1 MEVEVEERISSD
13 PDPETRDIEINNKLF
28 LGDQIK
34 INATV
39 SESKLQNNVYEVV
52 YIDLSTVHLND
63 KKTQQLVKLRIHD
76 GEFADKIEDEDILE
90 IQVVERKPTHK
101 FVEQHDIKLNMIL
114 SVELALTPQQIRQQ
128 LQERQ
133 EGEKQE
139 GEKQE
144 GEKQEGEKQEGE
156 RQEGEGDK
164 PLIITCKVIDVDTNQ
179 DMIEVKI
186 ILDDKD
192 SSPLSS
198 SFSPEIKEQLLKDSI
213 FINFGCRGLPFWIK
227 RIKVIEYKPSPSSSK
242 PSNVAEDQTIQGEG
256 QGEGEEEGDVGIDLD
271 LSEALDEGNH
281 IFANIMYEVP
291 SSQKIVSEIKQYNDL
306 LENIIASVPK
316 HKRTEAELNSIH
328 RNIERFFQLRKEY
341 STFDK
346 NGVPKMPAHL
356 TSADKPAV
364 PHIQNL
370 DKQLYWVLPV
380 VENIKKLYVAS
391 DDAQEADTTNGIY
404 SFKQQIIEEKGIY
417 PDRNARYNPNI
428 MNDLNSYLTPFE
440 NPKQNPDRTYIMK
453 ANPVHSNML
462 TLSTN
467 NDTIVSRSKSK
478 DVNAAIPSYIDRMYN
493 TGLTKLEF
501 EDVKSNSVKRVDSTP
516 DDPAFV
522 TSFMTLATPT
532 VYLSQLL
539 LPDTLLADQAAL
551 NAVFLKTWHSVISRI
566 LTRDD
571 ISSEI
576 VRIEKKNGGS
586 GGSSGDSSG
595 DSSSSDRY
603 QYVAE
608 YKGSSPLFQDA
619 MLFSSDGATSGG
631 GGGAILK
638 EFISSFVPTN
648 EDAFRILEADKM
660 GITTATATK
669 TNRQPKTRLH
679 IYLSLY
685 KIIYAL
691 QPFLIYSKNVNV
703 QQYDMMRAFIHK
715 NIDNYFKKLQVSKS
729 KFKKLV
735 NKNDISA
742 FESLEMFYN
751 AFGDHDSKSSS
762 SAKKVTKDA
771 LQTKIVL
778 ADDTTV
784 TFDDIFKLYKFNE
797 LKRQDDI
804 FLSTSEILKIIL
816 ETDCAR
822 LFMDALAVENSDLTS
837 SEIDSIIR
845 KEQGDIADHLSKN
858 ASSSDAKT
866 CKKREIILSKVYSSF
881 AELEIDNNRENGD
894 VLFDMRYDSSGKRH
908 VKDGDYAALKSEG
921 GDEGGEEGSE
931 GSEGGYQY
939 FVRRDNKW
947 IKDDDPELQ
956 NVQLDD
962 PSYFCNIPSET
973 KPSPLCFSINQKCL
987 DKSVA
992 ESSILQDLTARIVN
1006 EFDQKSEAKRKNID
1020 EIFLFDLKNIKLLDK
1035 LKVYDIL
1042 KYNKLKNDLAQENKK
1057 RVETIVSSPYQDT
1070 VNCILGLDDVALK
1083 YQCVL
1088 GLVSS
1093 ELFVRAATPGDDVH
1107 WFYCKI
1113 TGVRLLP
1120 TFFYELAQN
1129 YNPAEPKSSK
1139 YVSTLSRIEKS
1150 NGKREGDQIVD
1161 KFSGYAISKIAFVS
1175 ESEWMATTEEEGGG
1189 GGGSGSGG
1197 GSGGDSETV
1206 LQLMRNEQQMASDV
1220 TSVNAGDIIEINI
1233 QNEGIQQTGTAAAIL
1248 KEDEEEELEEQQKR
1262 EEGEKGE
1269 AEEEKQYD
1277 FETAREE
1284 YETMLG
1290 VITHYENSLSI
1301 ILKQKQKRFII
1312 ETIQLLIPAKKTREQ
1327 YEIEKKTSVDY
1338 ETYEK
1343 TYNQYLIFYCMA
1355 LIIVVVQT
1363 SVPQIKTKSTF
1374 PNCVKSFEGYPYS
1387 ADETNLAFVIYM
1399 ACITQK
1405 VKNEYAPW
1413 NSVKK
1418 INQDKMRDTLFN
1430 LIKTKIINLPNV
1442 QAQFEAKRD
1451 HDALKK
1457 QREILKV
1464 NAKYRINDALFLF
1477 RPLLVNPSIVLAS
1490 TPLPVTKT
1498 YCDDLKRNLKNGNSL
1513 QTENILVIE
1522 SKIIHFSLLVQKL
1535 VQDVITAQTGDKGD
1549 KTKLLSRNY
1558 IQNACCN
1565 EKGDGDGNDNETVLQ
1580 YMIRREPNIKNYCDM
1595 VECNADI
1602 LHDVYSLSE
1611 AATMVDPKDT
1621 RNVIPELPSN
1631 FDEYTIYNA
1640 FMTYCNYGKHKGLK
1654 AATASAASAESAKKK
1669 KSASIKAKEKAKAS
1683 ASGEGGEGEG
1693 GEGEA
1698 SGEGEE
1704 GGEGEARQESTSVS
1718 DDIHKIC
1725 KFRNTVGENRD
1736 IFNILKSAKGMTHD
1750 NKLKLITQIKN
1761 EFNLDYTIKDLQHLL
1776 QLING
1781 QTMKPMYQAR
1791 VGTYSEN
1798 LNRTLT
1804 QTLSSSSSV
1813 AITASLNALF
1823 SKDKDKD
1830 TLAALKAFNGNQTT
1844 ERSRTLQRHVEQNS
1858 KLLTEQI
1865 TTFLNMKNKG
1875 TMNAVFRTP
1884 SDIMQG
1890 VVTKGGIMMFH
1901 RTENTLLNGE
1911 NNTLEVSVEFMKNA
1925 IKNITQVY
1933 PNMILTQVSEIES
1946 LPPYITGQLSAS
1958 DASSILAFSNER
1970 VTKTLG
1976 NFYKIGNKKPVSNIL
1991 KNVQSTTL
1999 LLNEI
2004 IENTPIYS
2012 GDNKHITVLLYEYYF
2027 LVAVYS
2033 YLHFSNAVK
2042 QFREKKAGQ
2051 GQGQGQGQQALKQK
2065 TPIDVQKEVSR
2076 ILTTYFDL
2084 ILDDKKIMN
2093 RNIDTIR
2100 ETYLRSLDDER
2111 DDIVQNVDQMS
2122 EDQKQI
2128 YLNHKKYKMGS
2139 QSIGKNAGL
2148 RIYNPDFETE
2158 ELARIE
2164 RINHRKKERGIS
2176 SSMLSGDPDPE
2187 ALAREYAVADE
2198 GDAPDYDPDE
2208 ENEMQEDDAHEE
2220 YANSADMYPD
2230 SYVDVEGV
2238 GEFES

>member
-1 MEVEVEERISSD
+1 MELEVEERIQSN
-13 PDPETRDIEINNKLF
+13 PDPETRDLEMNNKLF

-39 SESKLQNNVYEVV
+39 SESKLQNSVYEVV

-63 KKTQQLVKLRIHD
+63 KKTQQLIKLRIRD
-76 GEFADKIEDEDILE
+76 GEFTDKIEDEDILE
-90 IQVVERKPTHK
+90 IQVLERKPTHK
-101 FVEQHDIKLNMIL
+101 FVEQHNLKINMIL
-114 SVELALTPQQIRQQ
+114 SVELSLSPQQIREQ
-128 LQERQ
+128 LEEQPVEVKGER
-133 EGEKQE
+133 EGEK
-139 GEKQE
+139 
-144 GEKQEGEKQEGE
+144 
-156 RQEGEGDK
+156 
-164 PLIITCKVIDVDTNQ
+164 PFIITCKIIDVDSNQ

-186 ILDDKD
+186 ILDD
-192 SSPLSS
+192 SS
-198 SFSPEIKEQLLKDSI
+198 SSSSSSSSSPEIKEQLLKDSI
-213 FINFGCRGLPFWIK
+213 FIHFGCRGLPFWIK
-227 RIKVIEYKPSPSSSK
+227 RIKVTEYKPPPSAALSD
-242 PSNVAEDQTIQGEG
+242 VVEEQAIQGEG
-256 QGEGEEEGDVGIDLD
+256 EGEEGDVGIDLD
-271 LSEALDEGNH
+271 LSDALDEGNH

-356 TSADKPAV
+356 SNADKPAV
-364 PHIQNL
+364 SHIQNL
-370 DKQLYWVLPV
+370 DAQLYWVLPI
-380 VENIKKLYVAS
+380 VENIKKLYVTG
-391 DDAQEADTTNGIY
+391 DDAQEEDTINGIY

-417 PDRNARYNPNI
+417 PDKNAPYNPNI

-440 NPKQNPDRTYIMK
+440 NPKQNPDRNYVMQARPTR
-453 ANPVHSNML
+453 SNML

-467 NDTIVSRSKSK
+467 NDTIVSRRSKSNG
-478 DVNAAIPSYIDRMYN
+478 DNAIPSYTDRMYN

-516 DDPAFV
+516 ADPAFV
-522 TSFMTLATPT
+522 TSFMTLGTPAA
-532 VYLSQLL
+532 VHLSQLL
-539 LPDTLLADQAAL
+539 LPDTLLADQVAL
-551 NAVFLKTWHSVISRI
+551 HSVFLKTWQSVISNVLI
-566 LTRDD
+566 RDD
-571 ISSEI
+571 IPSEI
-576 VRIEKKNGGS
+576 IRIEKKS
-586 GGSSGDSSG
+586 GGGGD
-595 DSSSSDRY
+595 
-603 QYVAE
+603 QYVGE
-608 YKGSSPLFQDA
+608 YKGSPSLFQDA
-619 MLFSSDGATSGG
+619 MLFSPDAVTAAATAATNASGA
-631 GGGAILK
+631 AVLK

-648 EDAFRILEADKM
+648 EDAFRILEADKT
-660 GITTATATK
+660 GTTGTTG
-669 TNRQPKTRLH
+669 TTRSRQPKNRLQH
-679 IYLSLY
+679 YLSLY

-691 QPFLIYSKNVNV
+691 QPFLIYSKNVNA

-735 NKNDISA
+735 NKNDITA
-742 FESLEMFYN
+742 FESLELFYN
-751 AFGDHDSKSSS
+751 AFGDHDSKS
-762 SAKKVTKDA
+762 AKKATKTA

-784 TFDDIFKLYKFNE
+784 TFDEIFKLYKFNV
-797 LKRQDDI
+797 LKRQDDV
-804 FLSTSEILKIIL
+804 FLSASEILKIL
-816 ETDCAR
+816 LDTDCAR

-845 KEQGDIADHLSKN
+845 REQQDIADHLSKN
-858 ASSSDAKT
+858 TSSSDAKT
-866 CKKREIILSKVYSSF
+866 CKKREIILSKVYSS
-881 AELEIDNNRENGD
+881 AAALELDNNGGDD
-894 VLFDMRYDSSGKRH
+894 VLFDARYDSSGKRL
-908 VKDGDYAALKSEG
+908 VKNGDYAALKSDGGE
-921 GDEGGEEGSE
+921 GDEGEGDESKV
-931 GSEGGYQY
+931 SYQY
-939 FVRRDNKW
+939 FVRRNNKW

-973 KPSPLCFSINQKCL
+973 KPNPLCFSINQKCL

-992 ESSILQDLTARIVN
+992 ESSILQDLTTRIVN
-1006 EFDQKSEAKRKNID
+1006 EFDQQSESKRKNID

-1042 KYNKLKNDLAQENKK
+1042 KYNKLKYDLAQENKK
-1057 RVETIVSSPYQDT
+1057 RVETIVTSPYQDT
-1070 VNCILGLDDVALK
+1070 VGCIIGLEDVAIKYKCILD
-1083 YQCVL
+1083 
-1088 GLVSS
+1088 LVNS
-1093 ELFVRAATPGDDVH
+1093 ELFVRNAAPGDDVQ
-1107 WFYCKI
+1107 WFYCKT

-1129 YNPAEPKSSK
+1129 YNPAEPKSSN
-1139 YVSTLSRIEKS
+1139 YISALSRIEKS
-1150 NGKREGDQIVD
+1150 NGKREGDRIVD
-1161 KFSGYAISKIAFVS
+1161 KFSGYAISRTAFVS
-1175 ESEWMATTEEEGGG
+1175 ESEWMAAASEEEGGN
-1189 GGGSGSGG
+1189 
-1197 GSGGDSETV
+1197 E
-1206 LQLMRNEQQMASDV
+1206 LMRNEQQMASDT

-1233 QNEGIQQTGTAAAIL
+1233 QNEGIQQTGTAAVIL
-1248 KEDEEEELEEQQKR
+1248 KEDDDEDAEERQQEQEEQGDQ
-1262 EEGEKGE
+1262 EQQEQED
-1269 AEEEKQYD
+1269 AQYE

-1290 VITHYENSLSI
+1290 IITHYEKSLSI
-1301 ILKQKQKRFII
+1301 VLKQKQKRFII
-1312 ETIQLLIPAKKTREQ
+1312 ETIQLLIPAKKTKEQ
-1327 YEIEKKTSVDY
+1327 YEVEKKAGVDY

-1355 LIIVVVQT
+1355 LTIVVVQS

-1405 VKNEYAPW
+1405 VKSEYAPW

-1430 LIKTKIINLPNV
+1430 LIKTKIVNLPNV
-1442 QAQFEAKRD
+1442 QAQFEAKRE

-1477 RPLLVNPSIVLAS
+1477 RPLLVNPSLVLTS

-1513 QTENILVIE
+1513 QTENILVIQ

-1535 VQDVITAQTGDKGD
+1535 IQDVITAQTGD

-1565 EKGDGDGNDNETVLQ
+1565 EKGDDNEKTVLQ
-1580 YMIRREPNIKNYCDM
+1580 YMIHREPNIKNYCDM
-1595 VECNADI
+1595 VDCNADI

-1611 AATMVDPKDT
+1611 AATMLDPKDT

-1669 KSASIKAKEKAKAS
+1669 KSASIKAQEKAKAKTV
-1683 ASGEGGEGEG
+1683 AEKEG
-1693 GEGEA
+1693 A
-1698 SGEGEE
+1698 EE
-1704 GGEGEARQESTSVS
+1704 GAEEAEEEGMPIASALS
-1718 DDIHKIC
+1718 DEIHKIC

-1736 IFNILKSAKGMTHD
+1736 IFDILKSANGMTHD

-1776 QLING
+1776 QLINRS
-1781 QTMKPMYQAR
+1781 TMKPMYEAR
-1791 VGTYSEN
+1791 IGTYSEN
-1798 LNRTLT
+1798 LNRILMK
-1804 QTLSSSSSV
+1804 TLSPSV
-1813 AITASLNALF
+1813 SATTSASLNALF
-1823 SKDKDKD
+1823 SKDKDND
-1830 TLAALKAFNGNQTT
+1830 VHVLVALKAFNENQTA
-1844 ERSRTLQRHVEQNS
+1844 ERSRNLQRHVEQTS

-1865 TTFLNMKNKG
+1865 TAFLSMKNKG
-1875 TMNAVFRTP
+1875 TANAVFRTP
-1884 SDIMQG
+1884 SDITQG

-1901 RTENTLLNGE
+1901 KTENTLLNGE
-1911 NNTLEVSVEFMKNA
+1911 NNTLEVSVEFVKNA

-1933 PNMILTQVSEIES
+1933 PNMILNQVSEIES

-1958 DASSILAFSNER
+1958 DASSIIAFSNER

-1991 KNVQSTTL
+1991 KNVQSTAL
-1999 LLNEI
+1999 LLNDLV
-2004 IENTPIYS
+2004 ENTPIYD
-2012 GDNKHITVLLYEYYF
+2012 GTNKHITLLLYEYYF
-2027 LVAVYS
+2027 LAAVHS

-2042 QFREKKAGQ
+2042 QFREKKAER
-2051 GQGQGQGQQALKQK
+2051 GQGQGQQGPKQK
-2065 TPIDVQKEVSR
+2065 NPIDVQKEISR
-2076 ILTTYFDL
+2076 ILTTYFEL

-2093 RNIDTIR
+2093 RNIETVR

-2139 QSIGKNAGL
+2139 QSIGKNTGL

-2164 RINHRKKERGIS
+2164 RINNRKKERGILS
-2176 SSMLSGDPDPE
+2176 TMLSGESDPE

-2230 SYVDVEGV
+2230 SYVDTE
-2238 GEFES
+2238 

>member
-1 MEVEVEERISSD
+1 MELEVEVKERISSG
-13 PDPETRDIEINNKLF
+13 PDPETRDIEMNNKLF

-63 KKTQQLVKLRIHD
+63 KKTQQLIKLRIHD
-76 GEFADKIEDEDILE
+76 GEIIDKIEDEDILE
-90 IQVVERKPTHK
+90 IQVLERKPTHK
-101 FVEQHDIKLNMIL
+101 FVEQHDMKLNMIL
-114 SVELALTPQQIRQQ
+114 SVELSLTPQQIREHLKEVDVPQK
-128 LQERQ
+128 QE
-133 EGEKQE
+133 EKQ
-139 GEKQE
+139 GE
-144 GEKQEGEKQEGE
+144 
-156 RQEGEGDK
+156 K
-164 PLIITCKVIDVDTNQ
+164 PLIITCKIIDVDANQ

-186 ILDDKD
+186 ILD
-192 SSPLSS
+192 SPESS
-198 SFSPEIKEQLLKDSI
+198 SEIKEQLLKDSI
-213 FINFGCRGLPFWIK
+213 FIHFGCRGLPFWIK
-227 RIKVIEYKPSPSSSK
+227 RIKVMEYKPPPPSASALSD
-242 PSNVAEDQTIQGEG
+242 VVEEQAIQGEG
-256 QGEGEEEGDVGIDLD
+256 EGEEGDVGIDLD

-356 TSADKPAV
+356 THTDKPAV
-364 PHIQNL
+364 SHIQKL
-370 DKQLYWVLPV
+370 DTPLYWVAPI
-380 VENIKKLYVAS
+380 VENIKKLYVTG
-391 DDAQEADTTNGIY
+391 DDAQEEDTINGIY
-404 SFKQQIIEEKGIY
+404 SFKQQIMEEKAIY
-417 PDRNARYNPNI
+417 PDRNAPYNPNI
-428 MNDLNSYLTPFE
+428 INDLNSYLTPFE
-440 NPKQNPDRTYIMK
+440 NPKQNPDRNYVMQSQ
-453 ANPVHSNML
+453 PVHSNML
-462 TLSTN
+462 TLSAN

-478 DVNAAIPSYIDRMYN
+478 DDNVVPSYIDRMYN

-501 EDVKSNSVKRVDSTP
+501 EDLKSNSVKRVESTP
-516 DDPAFV
+516 DDSAFV
-522 TSFMTLATPT
+522 TSFLTLGTPA

-539 LPDTLLADQAAL
+539 LPDTFLAHQVAL
-551 NAVFLKTWHSVISRI
+551 NSVFLKTWQSIISSVIM
-566 LTRDD
+566 RDD
-571 ISSEI
+571 IPSEI
-576 VRIEKKNGGS
+576 IRIEKKSGRDGGD
-586 GGSSGDSSG
+586 GGD
-595 DSSSSDRY
+595 
-603 QYVAE
+603 QYVAATE
-608 YKGSSPLFQDA
+608 YKGFSPDA
-619 MLFSSDGATSGG
+619 ILFSPDAVTNNTN
-631 GGGAILK
+631 GAILK
-638 EFISSFVPTN
+638 AFIASFVPTN
-648 EDAFRILEADKM
+648 EDAFRMLEEDKM
-660 GITTATATK
+660 AQTTFGQSGQSGQS
-669 TNRQPKTRLH
+669 RQSGQSKSR
-679 IYLSLY
+679 IYNYNYLSLY
-685 KIIYAL
+685 KIIYTL
-691 QPFLIYSKNVNV
+691 QPFLIYSKNVNAR
-703 QQYDMMRAFIHK
+703 QYEVMRAFIHK

-735 NKNDISA
+735 NKNDITG
-742 FESLEMFYN
+742 FESLEIFYN
-751 AFGDHDSKSSS
+751 AFGDHDAKSSS
-762 SAKKVTKDA
+762 SSKKVTKDA

-784 TFDDIFKLYKFNE
+784 TFDEIFKLYKFNE
-797 LKRQDDI
+797 LKRQDDV
-804 FLSTSEILKIIL
+804 FLSTSEILKIII
-816 ETDCAR
+816 ETDYAR

-845 KEQGDIADHLSKN
+845 REQEDIVKDLSKN
-858 ASSSDAKT
+858 TSSSDAKT
-866 CKKREIILSKVYSSF
+866 CKKREIILSKIYSSF
-881 AELEIDNNRENGD
+881 AALEIDNNKGD
-894 VLFDMRYDSSGKRH
+894 VLFDARYDSSGKRL
-908 VKDGDYAALKSEG
+908 VKDGDYAALRSGGEQGDDESE
-921 GDEGGEEGSE
+921 GDEGDS
-931 GSEGGYQY
+931 YQY

-947 IKDDDPELQ
+947 VKDDDPELQ

-973 KPSPLCFSINQKCL
+973 KPNPLCFSINQKCL

-992 ESSILQDLTARIVN
+992 ESSILQDLTTRIVN
-1006 EFDQKSEAKRKNID
+1006 EFDQKSESKRKNID

-1042 KYNKLKNDLAQENKK
+1042 KYNKLKYDLAQENKK
-1057 RVETIVSSPYQDT
+1057 RVETIVTSPYQET

-1083 YQCVL
+1083 YKCIL
-1088 GLVSS
+1088 DLVSS
-1093 ELFVRAATPGDDVH
+1093 ELFVRNAVPGDDVH
-1107 WFYCKI
+1107 WFYCKT

-1139 YVSTLSRIEKS
+1139 YTSAVSRIEKS
-1150 NGKREGDQIVD
+1150 NGKREADQIVD
-1161 KFSGYAISKIAFVS
+1161 KFSGYTISKMAFVS
-1175 ESEWMATTEEEGGG
+1175 ESEWMAEGG
-1189 GGGSGSGG
+1189 
-1197 GSGGDSETV
+1197 DNEEETV
-1206 LQLMRNEQQMASDV
+1206 LHLMRDEQQMASDT

-1248 KEDEEEELEEQQKR
+1248 KEDEDEEAEEQQYDQDEKDGQDR
-1262 EEGEKGE
+1262 EEQQ
-1269 AEEEKQYD
+1269 EKQYEY
-1277 FETAREE
+1277 ETAREE
-1284 YETMLG
+1284 YETMTG
-1290 VITHYENSLSI
+1290 IITHYENSLSI
-1301 ILKQKQKRFII
+1301 VLKTKERRFII
-1312 ETIQLLIPAKKTREQ
+1312 ETIQLLIPAKKTKEQ
-1327 YEIEKKTSVDY
+1327 YEADKKPGVDY

-1355 LIIVVVQT
+1355 LVIIVVQS

-1387 ADETNLAFVIYM
+1387 ADETNLGFVIYM

-1405 VKNEYAPW
+1405 VKSEYAPW

-1442 QAQFEAKRD
+1442 QAQFETKRD

-1498 YCDDLKRNLKNGNSL
+1498 YCDELKRNLKNGNSL
-1513 QTENILVIE
+1513 QTENILVIQ
-1522 SKIIHFSLLVQKL
+1522 SKIIHFSLMVQKL
-1535 VQDVITAQTGDKGD
+1535 VQDVVTAQTGD

-1565 EKGDGDGNDNETVLQ
+1565 EKGDDNKTVLQ
-1580 YMIRREPNIKNYCDM
+1580 YMIQREPNIKNYCDM
-1595 VECNADI
+1595 VDCNADI
-1602 LHDVYSLSE
+1602 LYDVYSLSE
-1611 AATMVDPKDT
+1611 AATMLDPKDT

-1640 FMTYCNYGKHKGLK
+1640 FMTYCNYGNHKGLK
-1654 AATASAASAESAKKK
+1654 AVSATAASAESAKKK
-1669 KSASIKAKEKAKAS
+1669 KSASIKAQEKAKAQG
-1683 ASGEGGEGEG
+1683 AEGGEGGEGE
-1693 GEGEA
+1693 E
-1698 SGEGEE
+1698 GEGEE
-1704 GGEGEARQESTSVS
+1704 GGGEGAQEAEGLIMNAALS
-1718 DDIHKIC
+1718 DEIHKIC

-1761 EFNLDYTIKDLQHLL
+1761 EFNLDYSIKDLQHLL

-1791 VGTYSEN
+1791 VGTYNEN

-1804 QTLSSSSSV
+1804 KMLLPSV
-1813 AITASLNALF
+1813 PATVTASIAALF
-1823 SKDKDKD
+1823 SNDKDKD
-1830 TLAALKAFNGNQTT
+1830 VLVALKAFNENQTT
-1844 ERSRTLQRHVEQNS
+1844 ERSRNLQRHVERNS

-1865 TTFLNMKNKG
+1865 TAFLNMKNKG
-1875 TMNAVFRTP
+1875 TVNAVFRTP
-1884 SDIMQG
+1884 SDITQG

-1958 DASSILAFSNER
+1958 DASSIMAFSNER
-1970 VTKTLG
+1970 VIKMLG

-1991 KNVQSTTL
+1991 KNVQVTTL

-2004 IENTPIYS
+2004 IENTPIYDGS
-2012 GDNKHITVLLYEYYF
+2012 NKHMTVLLYEYYF
-2027 LVAVYS
+2027 LVSIHS

-2042 QFREKKAGQ
+2042 QFREKKAEKGL
-2051 GQGQGQGQQALKQK
+2051 GQQAPKQK
-2065 TPIDVQKEVSR
+2065 NPIDVQKEISR
-2076 ILTTYFDL
+2076 ILTTYFEL

-2100 ETYLRSLDDER
+2100 ESYLRSLDDER
-2111 DDIVQNVDQMS
+2111 DDIVQNVDKMS

-2164 RINHRKKERGIS
+2164 RINNRKKERGIS

-2230 SYVDVEGV
+2230 SYVDVEGSS
-2238 GEFES
+2238 EFES

>member
-1 MEVEVEERISSD
+1 MEVEAEVELEERIESD
-13 PDPETRDIEINNKLF
+13 PDPETRDIEMNNKLF
-28 LGDQIK
+28 LGDKIK

-52 YIDLSTVHLND
+52 YIDLSAIHLND
-63 KKTQQLVKLRIHD
+63 KKTQQLVKLRIRD

-90 IQVVERKPTHK
+90 IQVLERKPTHK
-101 FVEQHDIKLNMIL
+101 FVEQHDLKINMVI
-114 SVELALTPQQIRQQ
+114 SVELSLTPDQIREH
-128 LQERQ
+128 LQEVEGAAKSSEPTQ
-133 EGEKQE
+133 EEHE
-139 GEKQE
+139 
-144 GEKQEGEKQEGE
+144 
-156 RQEGEGDK
+156 DK
-164 PLIITCKVIDVDTNQ
+164 PLIITCKIIDVDANQ

-186 ILDDKD
+186 ILDDKES
-192 SSPLSS
+192 SSPSSS
-198 SFSPEIKEQLLKDSI
+198 SFLSPEIKEQLLKDSI

-227 RIKVIEYKPSPSSSK
+227 RIKVVEYKPMIPSK
-242 PSNVAEDQTIQGEG
+242 LTDVVEEQAIQGEG
-256 QGEGEEEGDVGIDLD
+256 EEGEEGEEGDVGIDLD

-341 STFDK
+341 SVFDK

-356 TSADKPAV
+356 SNADKPAV

-370 DKQLYWVLPV
+370 DTQLYWVLPV
-380 VENIKKLYVAS
+380 VENIKKLYVTG
-391 DDAQEADTTNGIY
+391 DDAQEEDTVNGIY
-404 SFKQQIIEEKGIY
+404 SFKQQIVEEKGVY
-417 PDRNARYNPNI
+417 PDRNAPYNPNI

-440 NPKQNPDRTYIMK
+440 NPKRNPDRNYIMQGK
-453 ANPVHSNML
+453 PVHCNML

-467 NDTIVSRSKSK
+467 NDTIVSRSRSKS
-478 DVNAAIPSYIDRMYN
+478 NEETSIPIPQPQYIDRMYN

-501 EDVKSNSVKRVDSTP
+501 EDVKSNNVKRVDSTP
-516 DDPAFV
+516 DDSAFV
-522 TSFMTLATPT
+522 TSFMTLDKPA
-532 VYLSQLL
+532 VHLSQLL
-539 LPDTLLADQAAL
+539 LPDTFLADQVAL
-551 NAVFLKTWHSVISRI
+551 NFAFLKTWHTIISNV
-566 LTRDD
+566 TSRDD
-571 ISSEI
+571 IPSEI
-576 VRIEKKNGGS
+576 IRIEKKGDQQYVGEY
-586 GGSSGDSSG
+586 SSGALKDAALFLMDSANTNAN
-595 DSSSSDRY
+595 SSSA
-603 QYVAE
+603 V
-608 YKGSSPLFQDA
+608 
-619 MLFSSDGATSGG
+619 
-631 GGGAILK
+631 IK
-638 EFISSFVPTN
+638 EFITSFVPTN
-648 EDAFRILEADKM
+648 EDAFHILDSAGTDKTTRT
-660 GITTATATK
+660 TTAK
-669 TNRQPKTRLH
+669 QPKNRLH
-679 IYLSLY
+679 NYLSLY
-685 KIIYAL
+685 KVIYAL
-691 QPFLIYSKNVNV
+691 QPFLIYSKDVNA
-703 QQYDMMRAFIHK
+703 QQYEMMRAFIHK
-715 NIDNYFKKLQVSKS
+715 NIDNYFKKLGVSKS

-735 NKNDISA
+735 NKNDISG

-762 SAKKVTKDA
+762 SAKKATKDA

-784 TFDDIFKLYKFNE
+784 TFDEIFKLYKFNE

-816 ETDCAR
+816 ETDYAR

-845 KEQGDIADHLSKN
+845 REQQDIAEHLSKN

-866 CKKREIILSKVYSSF
+866 CKKREITLSKIYSSV
-881 AELEIDNNRENGD
+881 AALDLDNNKGD
-894 VLFDMRYDSSGKRH
+894 VLFDVRYDSSGKRF
-908 VKDGDYAALKSEG
+908 VKNGDYAALKSENEG
-921 GDEGGEEGSE
+921 EGESESEGGESNK
-931 GSEGGYQY
+931 SYQY

-947 IKDDDPELQ
+947 VKDDDPELQ
-956 NVQLDD
+956 NVQVDD

-973 KPSPLCFSINQKCL
+973 KPNPLCFSMNQKCL

-1006 EFDQKSEAKRKNID
+1006 EFDQKSEEKRKNID
-1020 EIFLFDLKNIKLLDK
+1020 ETFLFDLKNIKLLDK

-1042 KYNKLKNDLAQENKK
+1042 KYNKLKYALGQENKK
-1057 RVETIVSSPYQDT
+1057 RVDTVVTSPYQDT
-1070 VNCILGLDDVALK
+1070 VNCILGLEDVGLK
-1083 YQCVL
+1083 YQCILDMVN
-1088 GLVSS
+1088 S
-1093 ELFVRAATPGDDVH
+1093 ELFVRSAAPGDDVH
-1107 WFYCKI
+1107 WFYCKT

-1129 YNPAEPKSSK
+1129 YNPADPKSLK
-1139 YVSTLSRIEKS
+1139 YMSTLSRIEKS
-1150 NGKREGDQIVD
+1150 SGKREGDQIVD
-1161 KFSGYAISKIAFVS
+1161 KFSGYTISRIAFVS
-1175 ESEWMATTEEEGGG
+1175 ESEWMAATEEEA
-1189 GGGSGSGG
+1189 
-1197 GSGGDSETV
+1197 GDNETV
-1206 LQLMRNEQQMASDV
+1206 LQLMRDEQQMASD
-1220 TSVNAGDIIEINI
+1220 TTTVNSGEIIEINI
-1233 QNEGIQQTGTAAAIL
+1233 QNEGIQQSGTAAEIL
-1248 KEDEEEELEEQQKR
+1248 QEDEEEEEAAEAEQQQEYQQEEQEQKQ
-1262 EEGEKGE
+1262 EYE
-1269 AEEEKQYD
+1269 
-1277 FETAREE
+1277 FETTREE
-1284 YETMLG
+1284 YETMIG
-1290 VITHYENSLSI
+1290 IITHYENSLSVV
-1301 ILKQKQKRFII
+1301 LKPKEKRFII
-1312 ETIQLLIPAKKTREQ
+1312 ESIQLLIPAKKTKEQ
-1327 YEIEKKTSVDY
+1327 YEAEKKTSVDY

-1355 LIIVVVQT
+1355 LIIIVVQT
-1363 SVPQIKTKSTF
+1363 SIPQIKTKTTF

-1387 ADETNLAFVIYM
+1387 ADETSLPFIIYM

-1405 VKNEYAPW
+1405 VKSEYAPW

-1430 LIKTKIINLPNV
+1430 LIKTKIINLPVV
-1442 QAQFEAKRD
+1442 QARFEAKRD
-1451 HDALKK
+1451 NDALKK
-1457 QREILKV
+1457 QREIMKV
-1464 NAKYRINDALFLF
+1464 NAKHRINDALFLF
-1477 RPLLVNPSIVLAS
+1477 RPLLVNPSIVLTT

-1513 QTENILVIE
+1513 QTENILVIQ

-1535 VQDVITAQTGDKGD
+1535 IQDAVTAQTAD

-1565 EKGDGDGNDNETVLQ
+1565 EKGDDGETVLQ
-1580 YMIRREPNIKNYCDM
+1580 YMIQREPNIRNYCDM
-1595 VECNADI
+1595 VDCNADI

-1611 AATMVDPKDT
+1611 AATMLDPKDT
-1621 RNVIPELPSN
+1621 RNAIPELPSN

-1654 AATASAASAESAKKK
+1654 AATSDALSQEQASSAKKK
-1669 KSASIKAKEKAKAS
+1669 KAGIKAI
-1683 ASGEGGEGEG
+1683 
-1693 GEGEA
+1693 
-1698 SGEGEE
+1698 EE
-1704 GGEGEARQESTSVS
+1704 EEEQQEQERQEQGEQIELGATREINETALS
-1718 DDIHKIC
+1718 DELQKIC
-1725 KFRNTVGENRD
+1725 KFRNTLGENRD

-1776 QLING
+1776 QLIHR
-1781 QTMKPMYQAR
+1781 QTMKPMYEAR
-1791 VGTYSEN
+1791 VGTYNEH
-1798 LNRTLT
+1798 LNRILIK
-1804 QTLSSSSSV
+1804 TLSPSV
-1813 AITASLNALF
+1813 AESVTVAAYLQVL
-1823 SKDKDKD
+1823 DKDV
-1830 TLAALKAFNGNQTT
+1830 LVALKSFNENPST
-1844 ERSRTLQRHVEQNS
+1844 ERSRNLQRRVEQTS
-1858 KLLTEQI
+1858 KVLTEQI

-1875 TMNAVFRTP
+1875 TANAVFRTP
-1884 SDIMQG
+1884 SDITQG
-1890 VVTKGGIMMFH
+1890 VVTKGGIMLFH
-1901 RTENTLLNGE
+1901 KTENTLLDGE
-1911 NNTLEVSVEFMKNA
+1911 NNTLEVSVEFVKNA

-1946 LPPYITGQLSAS
+1946 LPPYITGQLSS
-1958 DASSILAFSNER
+1958 GDASSIIAVSNER

-2027 LVAVYS
+2027 LASIHS

-2042 QFREKKAGQ
+2042 QFREKRAEKGQ
-2051 GQGQGQGQQALKQK
+2051 GQAPKQK
-2065 TPIDVQKEVSR
+2065 NPIDVQKEVSR

-2100 ETYLRSLDDER
+2100 ENYLRSLDDER

-2164 RINHRKKERGIS
+2164 RINNRKKERGIMS
-2176 SSMLSGDPDPE
+2176 TMLSGDPDPE
-2187 ALAREYAVADE
+2187 ALAREDAVADE

-2230 SYVDVEGV
+2230 SYVDAEGIN
-2238 GEFES
+2238 ES